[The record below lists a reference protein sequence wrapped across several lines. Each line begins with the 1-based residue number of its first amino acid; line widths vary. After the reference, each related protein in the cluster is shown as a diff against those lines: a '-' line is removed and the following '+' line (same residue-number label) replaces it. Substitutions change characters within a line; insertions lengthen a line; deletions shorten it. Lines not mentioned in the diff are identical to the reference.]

1 MTGQTLWI
9 DAVCPTFP
17 AHLRERFTLPL
28 LGHPAAPSLA
38 SPDACA
44 AQALIARLQGFG
56 RRDAAGPATAV
67 AYPADPHKSG
77 TGLGS
82 RWHALLQA
90 LEWAALQRD
99 SRVVLSEVGE
109 KGVPYL
115 ARRGCAVSSE
125 RCFFQDLD
133 TCDSFAA
140 CSATRVVGTVGWGF
154 PQNVTRQ
161 RMGAWWKVWQ
171 SATVWEAPVPPVFKG
186 RRSLLWWQS
195 QLALFA
201 LQPAPFTLAML
212 DAEWVR
218 GRGRTGNKP
227 ARRRRYRSWEELHP
241 YVSMHVRWGDKCWK
255 EATCRSARDYAKAAE
270 SLRRQFG
277 VSRLALS
284 SEDPE
289 AISLIPEVLG
299 DDWEVYWSAGKR
311 FGQGLKANLPAFD
324 AGKAAADLAAHSKPQ
339 SSLRWPGES
348 PRLQAQPP
356 GELGEAEAGPSEA
369 TRQLAALNVSSQ
381 SVVNLLV
388 SAAADYIVCTASSNW
403 CRVVVKLGCAL
414 QGRCPRAVFMD
425 EWEWD
430 FTMQGRTAMREPSF
444 RSFSQIQLR
453 GGDPD
458 LFFRDPW

>member
-1 MTGQTLWI
+1 MSAPTLWI

-38 SPDACA
+38 SPDACV

-133 TCDSFAA
+133 TCDSFTA

-289 AISLIPEVLG
+289 AISLIPEALG
-299 DDWEVYWSAGKR
+299 DDCGLSGLQRMRANGSARPSRQTCPPLTRGR
-311 FGQGLKANLPAFD
+311 LRRTSRRTASRRAACGGL
-324 AGKAAADLAAHSKPQ
+324 G
-339 SSLRWPGES
+339 S
-348 PRLQAQPP
+348 PRGCRRSRP
-356 GELGEAEAGPSEA
+356 
-369 TRQLAALNVSSQ
+369 
-381 SVVNLLV
+381 
-388 SAAADYIVCTASSNW
+388 AS
-403 CRVVVKLGCAL
+403 
-414 QGRCPRAVFMD
+414 
-425 EWEWD
+425 
-430 FTMQGRTAMREPSF
+430 
-444 RSFSQIQLR
+444 
-453 GGDPD
+453 
-458 LFFRDPW
+458 

>member
-1 MTGQTLWI
+1 MTAPTLWI

-38 SPDACA
+38 SPDACV

-140 CSATRVVGTVGWGF
+140 CSATRVVGTVGWAF

-161 RMGAWWKVWQ
+161 RKGAWWKVWQ
-171 SATVWEAPVPPVFKG
+171 TATVWEAPVPAVFKG

-201 LQPAPFTLAML
+201 LQASAL
-212 DAEWVR
+212 DAGHARRRVGAGARPDGQQAGEEAALPELGRAPPVCQHARAVGRQVLEGGDLPQRAGLREGGRIAAEAVWRLSPRAVVR
-218 GRGRTGNKP
+218 GPRGDQPDPRGAGGRLRTGVYGQTVRPSPQGKP
-227 ARRRRYRSWEELHP
+227 ARL
-241 YVSMHVRWGDKCWK
+241 
-255 EATCRSARDYAKAAE
+255 
-270 SLRRQFG
+270 
-277 VSRLALS
+277 
-284 SEDPE
+284 
-289 AISLIPEVLG
+289 
-299 DDWEVYWSAGKR
+299 
-311 FGQGLKANLPAFD
+311 
-324 AGKAAADLAAHSKPQ
+324 
-339 SSLRWPGES
+339 
-348 PRLQAQPP
+348 
-356 GELGEAEAGPSEA
+356 
-369 TRQLAALNVSSQ
+369 
-381 SVVNLLV
+381 
-388 SAAADYIVCTASSNW
+388 
-403 CRVVVKLGCAL
+403 
-414 QGRCPRAVFMD
+414 
-425 EWEWD
+425 
-430 FTMQGRTAMREPSF
+430 
-444 RSFSQIQLR
+444 
-453 GGDPD
+453 
-458 LFFRDPW
+458 